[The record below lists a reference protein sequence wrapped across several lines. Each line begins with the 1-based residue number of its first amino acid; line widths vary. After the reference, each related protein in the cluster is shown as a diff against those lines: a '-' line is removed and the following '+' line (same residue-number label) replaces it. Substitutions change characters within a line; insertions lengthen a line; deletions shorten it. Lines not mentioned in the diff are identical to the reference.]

1 MNDNNIAVVN
11 QIMQQSKVAFNEY
24 KKTEPLKRAS
34 FLKKIAERIESKRES
49 LVQIA
54 GEETNLPA
62 ARLNGEISRTTGQLN
77 MFAAL
82 LEEGSWVDA
91 AIDTA
96 DNNRTPPKPDTRKMF
111 LPIGPV
117 IVFGASNFPFAFST
131 AGGDTASALAA
142 GCSVVIKG
150 HSAHSKTSLLVYEA
164 MCEAVKQ
171 SNMPEHTVQHILGN
185 GNSIGKEL
193 VLHPHSAAVGFTGSY
208 SGGKAL
214 ADYARQREIPISVFA
229 EMSSINPMVFLPGT
243 IAENGDLLA
252 QSFVASL
259 NLGAG
264 QFCTNPGLMIVM
276 DSDSL
281 NNFILKITT
290 AIGAAT
296 PQKMLHHG
304 IHQSY
309 NAGLEN
315 MLKQKDIKLLA
326 QSLQPP
332 LEMEAIPSFAKVAA
346 SVFLKNP
353 ILHEEV
359 FGPSS
364 LMIVCNNKE
373 EMIDVLYSLKGQ
385 LTGTIMGTAADFEN
399 HRDIIEIQT
408 SLAGRVILNGAP
420 TGVEV
425 CSSMIH
431 GGPYPATTDERFTS
445 VGTEAIKR
453 WVRPVCF
460 QNFSDKFLPDALQN
474 SNPLNIWR
482 LVNNQFSKDAIL

>member
-1 MNDNNIAVVN
+1 MSDNNVAVVN
-11 QIMQQSKVAFNEY
+11 QVMQQSKIAFDQY
-24 KKTEPLKRAS
+24 KKTKPIERAS
-34 FLKKIAERIESKRES
+34 FLKIIAERIESKREQLIQVTS
-49 LVQIA
+49 
-54 GEETNLPA
+54 EETNLPA

-77 MFAAL
+77 MFSAL
-82 LEEGSWVDA
+82 LEEGSWVEA

-96 DNNRTPPKPDTRKMF
+96 DNNRTPPKPDTRKML

-150 HSAHSKTSLLVYEA
+150 HSAHSKTSFLVYEA
-164 MCEAVKQ
+164 MLEAVQQ
-171 SNMPEHTVQHILGN
+171 SNMPEHTVQHLLGA

-214 ADYARQREIPISVFA
+214 TEYARQREIPIPVFA
-229 EMSSINPMVFLPGT
+229 EMSSINPVVFLPDT

-252 QSFVASL
+252 QQFVASL

-264 QFCTNPGLMIVM
+264 QFCTNPGLMIVV
-276 DSDSL
+276 DCDGL
-281 NNFILKITT
+281 NNFISKITA
-290 AIGAAT
+290 AISAAI
-296 PQKMLHHG
+296 PQKMLHNG

-309 NAGLEN
+309 NDGLEN

-326 QSLQPP
+326 QSLQPA
-332 LEMEAIPSFAKVAA
+332 LEMEARPSFAKVAA
-346 SVFLKNP
+346 TTFLKNP
-353 ILHEEV
+353 NLHEEV
-359 FGPSS
+359 FGPYS
-364 LMIVCNNKE
+364 LMIVCKDKE
-373 EMIDVLYSLKGQ
+373 EMIAVLYSLKGQ
-385 LTGTIMGTAADFEN
+385 LTGTIMGTTADFEN
-399 HRDIIEIQT
+399 HKDIIEIQT

-425 CSSMIH
+425 CASMVH
-431 GGPYPATTDERFTS
+431 GGPYPATTDGRFTS
-445 VGTEAIKR
+445 VGTGAIKR

-460 QNFSDKFLPDALQN
+460 QNFSTTLLPDALKN
-474 SNPLNIWR
+474 GNPLGIWR
-482 LVNNQFSKDAIL
+482 LLNNTYSKDSIL